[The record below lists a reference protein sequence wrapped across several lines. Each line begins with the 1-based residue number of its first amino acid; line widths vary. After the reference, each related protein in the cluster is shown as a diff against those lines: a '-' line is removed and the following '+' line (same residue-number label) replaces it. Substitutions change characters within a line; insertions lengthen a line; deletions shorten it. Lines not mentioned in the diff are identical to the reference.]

1 MDTYLYLKAIH
12 ILAVIS
18 WMVGMLY
25 LPRLFVYH
33 CNKNNSEETN
43 KIFVLMEKRLL
54 RYIMT
59 PAGVFT
65 WVFGLLLFY
74 HPSSSIDFFSFW
86 FLIKIISVLLI
97 SAIHGYL
104 IYCRKNL
111 EINNNFK
118 SKRFFKILNEV
129 TTVLMIIVVIMIVVR
144 PF

>member
-1 MDTYLYLKAIH
+1 MDAYLYLKAIH

-33 CNKNNSEETN
+33 CNKNNSEKTN

-74 HPSSSIDFFSFW
+74 HPYSSIDFFSFW
-86 FLIKIISVLLI
+86 FCQPIKIGLHLDKCKLNINRCSPFLFSFFCMLVPKISF
-97 SAIHGYL
+97 
-104 IYCRKNL
+104 RKY
-111 EINNNFK
+111 
-118 SKRFFKILNEV
+118 
-129 TTVLMIIVVIMIVVR
+129 
-144 PF
+144 